1 MGDTLEFNDI
11 HQESKGSWVGD
22 FNVDSNMEFK
32 KQKHTQQ
39 LANRRVTPSVAV

>member
-22 FNVDSNMEFK
+22 FNFHSNMELEK
-32 KQKHTQQ
+32 RNTQQ
-39 LANRRVTPSVAV
+39 LVNRRVTPSAAV